1 MNCFVSTH
9 HQLRHRRE
17 IGLDHN
23 VIQSESSRRK
33 EQNTNLEEEVGGS
46 SVNAC
51 SPRSMSE
58 QNVGRQERRGRDG
71 TGERADCFILKT

>member
-1 MNCFVSTH
+1 MFDLYLCDVFLGLKVNCFVSTH

-33 EQNTNLEEEVGGS
+33 EDATFLNGEDVSCVTLYYPIISSKLEKL
-46 SVNAC
+46 
-51 SPRSMSE
+51 
-58 QNVGRQERRGRDG
+58 
-71 TGERADCFILKT
+71 T